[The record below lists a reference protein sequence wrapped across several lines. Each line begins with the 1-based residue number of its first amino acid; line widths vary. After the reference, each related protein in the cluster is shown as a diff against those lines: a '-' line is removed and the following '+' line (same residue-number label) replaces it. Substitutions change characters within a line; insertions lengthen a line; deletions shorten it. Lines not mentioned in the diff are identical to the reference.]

1 MSGADARQH
10 GIETSLWPCARMP
23 VLPLTLA
30 PSPARSSHAAVRPST
45 LIRAGRQDDDCCL
58 ACEQAWEI
66 FAHLRFRMVEGP
78 EQGIFSATW
87 RASASSPTGQA
98 FRRMGTKARRTGQF
112 PSFRK
117 AQIARSSQQLTGL
130 ERRIELLGRHHFA
143 RRDPSREMVQREL
156 AGMIKPRPPPSARSA
171 SAWWRRESLQP
182 DVVCRLAEGAGRLI
196 RQGNLVICSKSV

>member
-1 MSGADARQH
+1 MVSRRPFGRARVCQCSR
-10 GIETSLWPCARMP
+10 SLSRLHLLVHRTQPCGH
-23 VLPLTLA
+23 PLSFA
-30 PSPARSSHAAVRPST
+30 PGGKMTTAVSPANRPGKSS
-45 LIRAGRQDDDCCL
+45 LICASEWWR
-58 ACEQAWEI
+58 
-66 FAHLRFRMVEGP
+66 GP